1 MQTQEIEKNPNYHSV
16 VEFNYTP
23 IQEYYLPSPPI
34 PTGNISQTTAML
46 SLNENRLASVGM
58 LLASMLAYTLDQ
70 LRAYNERA
78 VYPIMS
84 ILEPYMKVTEELDL
98 RMPPLSSRRV
108 TINVTDRGRAKPDL
122 SIE

>member
-1 MQTQEIEKNPNYHSV
+1 
-16 VEFNYTP
+16 
-23 IQEYYLPSPPI
+23 
-34 PTGNISQTTAML
+34 
-46 SLNENRLASVGM
+46 
-58 LLASMLAYTLDQ
+58 MLAYTLDQ

-84 ILEPYMKVTEELDL
+84 ILEPYMKATEELDL